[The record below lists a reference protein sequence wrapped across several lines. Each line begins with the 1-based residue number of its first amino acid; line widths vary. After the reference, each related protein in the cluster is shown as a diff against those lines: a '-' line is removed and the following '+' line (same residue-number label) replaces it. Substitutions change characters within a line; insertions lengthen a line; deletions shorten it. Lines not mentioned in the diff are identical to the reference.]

1 MKARP
6 ALLILIAL
14 GLVLG
19 AGVLRLVISNID
31 GTLAFAWPDDP
42 TILSIRLWSA
52 VASGLVG
59 GSLAA
64 SGVLL
69 QSVMRNPLAGPS
81 LLGMTAGAAL
91 GVAIATYITFLQSGT
106 IVMHRAPVVAAV
118 IGALASLGVVVL
130 LASWRGGLDPVSI
143 VLIGLVISVLCGA
156 LILFVQHLLP
166 DGGLAF
172 AQRWTMGSITQERVW
187 GLAAGVGGL
196 LVVSIALG
204 VWLGPTLDAASM
216 SDDEARSVGVELGTL
231 RLACLLIAGLLTA
244 GSVAIAGPVGFV
256 GLICPHI
263 ARSIAGPSHRA
274 LIVLS
279 ALLGVVILVLG
290 ESLVAAIRLPG
301 GRLPVGVIMALV
313 GGPAFLFLLRKGF
326 ASGFDTWGRA

>member
-1 MKARP
+1 M
-6 ALLILIAL
+6 LLIVVA
-14 GLVLG
+14 
-19 AGVLRLVISNID
+19 AFGVMLASALRLLVSNVD
-31 GTLAFAWPDDP
+31 GGLILAWPGDP

-52 VASGLVG
+52 IASGLVG

-91 GVAIATYITFLQSGT
+91 GVAIATYITFLYSGT

-118 IGALASLGVVVL
+118 IGALASLGIVVL
-130 LASWRGGLDPVSI
+130 LASWRGGLDPVSV

-156 LILFVQHLLP
+156 LILLVQHLLP

-172 AQRWTMGSITQERVW
+172 AQRWTMGSITQERAW

-196 LVVSIALG
+196 LVVSLVFG
-204 VWLGPTLDAASM
+204 MWLGPSLDAASM
-216 SDDEARSVGVELGTL
+216 SDDEARSVGVELGRL

-244 GSVAIAGPVGFV
+244 GSVALAGPIGFV

-263 ARSIAGPSHRA
+263 ARSIAGPSHRT

-279 ALLGVVILVLG
+279 TLLGVSMLVLG

-301 GRLPVGVIMALV
+301 GRLPVGVVMALV
-313 GGPAFLFLLRKGF
+313 GGPAFLILLRKGF
-326 ASGFDTWGRA
+326 ASGFDSWGRA